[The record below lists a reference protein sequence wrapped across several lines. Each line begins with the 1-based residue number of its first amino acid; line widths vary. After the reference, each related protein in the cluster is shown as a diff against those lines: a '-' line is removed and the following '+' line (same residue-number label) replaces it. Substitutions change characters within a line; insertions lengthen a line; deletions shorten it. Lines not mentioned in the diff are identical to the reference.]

1 MVQIGV
7 GDDASVEMFKNGD
20 GRITLLALL
29 MRCRAMTVKCGLE
42 MCVEMWL
49 PGGLTWCWSI
59 VYVRLIS
66 CPVSEPQL
74 EVRKKAI
81 QLKSLTS

>member
-1 MVQIGV
+1 
-7 GDDASVEMFKNGD
+7 
-20 GRITLLALL
+20 

-59 VYVRLIS
+59 VHVRLIS

-74 EVRKKAI
+74 EIREESYSTEIADVVEGLEGRLVGSFTFGYI
-81 QLKSLTS
+81 QI